1 MHRHF
6 VDATCAKTFLHKK
19 SVSEYCCTQNNIGFH
34 FFHEKYAIRFI
45 HDLIQF
51 KLFPVKLGI
60 AKKTKPENFTHG
72 GMDLSKLLQLKGVNQ
87 SLEYG
92 MHKSKTS
99 WDWIACLHDWT
110 PCSQT
115 KVVLFFRPACV
126 LNCWQSWTTRCTPTN
141 SDPDNTAICCAKCK
155 ASRLLMSAKKSAF
168 LIVVA
173 VGLVFSK
180 TSKRGQSSQGE
191 ETYVIET
198 KNKKEPEV
206 STLIHLAVMATWME
220 TTFGKNLNWYYSN
233 AAKNF

>member
-1 MHRHF
+1 MHQHF

-51 KLFPVKLGI
+51 KFFPVKLGI

-141 SDPDNTAICCAKCK
+141 SNTAICCAKCK

-173 VGLVFSK
+173 AGLVFSK
-180 TSKRGQSSQGE
+180 TS
-191 ETYVIET
+191 TV
-198 KNKKEPEV
+198 
-206 STLIHLAVMATWME
+206 AA
-220 TTFGKNLNWYYSN
+220 N
-233 AAKNF
+233 AASLAKVKKRTLSKQKTKRNLKFQLSYIWQ